1 MRKTLVLGASLKPY
15 RFSNKAVRELRM
27 YRIPQVAIGL
37 REGTIGD
44 VPVMTGTPPVD
55 GIHTITLYVGPP
67 RQPAFYNYIF
77 SIQPKRII
85 FNPGTENPEL
95 MEMAKNK
102 GIEVVTDCTIVML
115 ELGLF

>member
-1 MRKTLVLGASLKPY
+1 MRKTLVLGASLKPN

-27 YRIPQVAIGL
+27 YHVPQVAVGL

-44 VPVMTGTPPVD
+44 VPVVTGCPQAD
-55 GIHTITLYVGPP
+55 DIHTITMYIGPA
-67 RQPAFYNYIF
+67 RQPFYYEYIF
-77 SIQPKRII
+77 SLNPRRII

-95 MEMAKNK
+95 KELAEKRN
-102 GIEVVTDCTIVML
+102 IEVVTECTIVML